1 MPAPDEI
8 RFAKNRLHL
17 NDLLVE
23 CMHTL
28 DACLGLE
35 WKSIGGHLDSF
46 TGRLLEHTIANQH
59 LSHERVYL
67 NGEKVG
73 FIIGA
78 DPKWN
83 PVVFVTTS
91 RADPAL
97 FELDADL
104 DGYERVRA
112 AMVAALRAVRER
124 S

>member
-1 MPAPDEI
+1 MATPEEI
-8 RFAKNRLHL
+8 RFAKNRFHL

-23 CMHTL
+23 CMFTL
-28 DACLGLE
+28 EACLGLE
-35 WKSIGGHLDSF
+35 WKSIGGDLESY
-46 TGRLLEHTIANQH
+46 TGRLLENTIANQH

-67 NGEKVG
+67 NGDKVG

-91 RADPAL
+91 HADPAL
-97 FELDADL
+97 FELDAQIE
-104 DGYERVRA
+104 GYDRVRA
-112 AMVAALRAVRER
+112 AMVAALKSVQTR